1 MTLRVVLADTPQLL
15 AEHFRIR
22 REVFIGEQGVTEAEE
37 VDGRDDL
44 PTTACVVGLLD
55 HEGSPGTVVAA
66 GRLLDL
72 DHPSVHVG
80 RVAVSSSVRGSGLGR
95 ELMRGLEH
103 LAAQLTTGE
112 LTLVLDAQEYAQG
125 FYASLGYARTARE
138 RFQDA
143 RIWHV
148 EMAKRVR

>member
-1 MTLRVVLADTPQLL
+1 MDVITADTPELL

-44 PTTACVVGLLD
+44 PGTLLAVGLV
-55 HEGSPGTVVAA
+55 GGRVVAA

-72 DHPSVHVG
+72 DTPVAHVG
-80 RVAVSSSVRGSGLGR
+80 RVAVLAEARGGGLGR
-95 ELMRGLEH
+95 ELMRGIER
-103 LAAQLTTGE
+103 LALQHTHGP
-112 LTLVLDAQEYAQG
+112 LTLVLDAQEHAEG
-125 FYASLGYARTARE
+125 FYASLGYARTPRE
-138 RFQDA
+138 RFLDA

-148 EMAKRVR
+148 EMARQAR